1 MKLDCFEE
9 VKRLTSEMVAIP
21 SINKEPHGETAV
33 ARYVYSYFMDLPYF
47 KAHPEQ
53 VMCFQTKDDFVE
65 RHSTL
70 AYVKGT
76 KGTSNRSVRL

>member
-53 VMCFQTKDDFVE
+53 VICFQTKDDW
-65 RHSTL
+65 L
-70 AYVKGT
+70 
-76 KGTSNRSVRL
+76 TSRAPRVPPTAP